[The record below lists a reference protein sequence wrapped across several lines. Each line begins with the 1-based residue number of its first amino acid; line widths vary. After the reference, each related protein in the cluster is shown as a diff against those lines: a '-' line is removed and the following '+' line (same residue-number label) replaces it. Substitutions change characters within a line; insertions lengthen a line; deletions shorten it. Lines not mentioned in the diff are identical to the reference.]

1 MKSILFLSNGHGEDT
16 IASTIVKEAINL
28 LPSHNILAAPLV
40 GLGQPYR
47 ALEVQMAIPCAT
59 MPSGGFVKRNLKAL
73 LRDFRAGL
81 LGLIM
86 RQAAA
91 LKKAKKDIDI
101 VVAVGDIYP
110 LLMAKLFV
118 RQPIIFLPTAKSDYI
133 APHLPIEINFMRRW
147 AKIVLPRD
155 EKTAQAL
162 RESGVKAKYVG
173 NAMMDALDITGEDFG
188 VEQGRRVVTLLPGS
202 RGEAYNNIN
211 YLLEV
216 VELLNKLAPNA
227 LEFIVAL
234 APSLDLKRLS
244 QEIEGTQWR
253 VNMYHERPLTADIRS
268 QGFEVKV
275 VQGMFGDCINVA
287 DIVIGMAGT
296 GNEQA
301 VGIGKPVVTFP
312 GKGPQF
318 TEAFAQVQ
326 KRLLGDAVSALPRD
340 PERVAYEVLSIL
352 EDKERYSHMQRVGRE
367 RMGQPGAA
375 KRMAQVIAEEL
386 EQLQNHQKG
395 EWV

>member
-1 MKSILFLSNGHGEDT
+1 MKSILFLSNGHGEDI
-16 IASTIVKEAINL
+16 IASTIVKETMNF
-28 LPSHNILAAPLV
+28 LPNYNILAAPLV

-47 ALEVQMAIPCAT
+47 SLGVQMAIPCAT
-59 MPSGGFVKRNLKAL
+59 MPSGGFVKRNLKAF

-81 LGLIM
+81 LGLVM
-86 RQAAA
+86 RQAMA

-101 VVAVGDIYP
+101 VVAVGDVYP
-110 LLMAKLFV
+110 LLMARLFV
-118 RQPIIFLPTAKSDYI
+118 RKPIIFLPTAKSDYI
-133 APHLPIEINFMRRW
+133 APHLPIEVNFMRRW
-147 AKIVLPRD
+147 ARIVLPRD

-162 RESGVKAKYVG
+162 RENGVKAKYVG

-188 VEQGRRVVTLLPGS
+188 VEQGRRVITLLPGS
-202 RGEAYNNIN
+202 RGEAYNNMN

-216 VELLNKLAPNA
+216 VEFLDKLAPND
-227 LEFIVAL
+227 LEFLVAL
-234 APSLDLKRLS
+234 APSLDLKLLS
-244 QEIEGTQWR
+244 QEIEGSQWR
-253 VNMYHERPLTADIRS
+253 IDMYNERPLTASITS
-268 QGFEVKV
+268 QSSEVKII
-275 VQGMFGDCINVA
+275 QGMFGDCINVA

-312 GKGPQF
+312 GGGPQF
-318 TEAFAQVQ
+318 TEAFAAVQ

-340 PERVAYEVLSIL
+340 PKRIAYEVLSIL

-386 EQLQNHQKG
+386 ERLQNHQKG